1 MHQGCRV
8 LVARKVSK
16 GVLYS
21 KWKSFLC
28 LLYLAVAKTELDFLM
43 QSRSVYTWATAT
55 NQQHAAR
62 VKDSFFFCVVT
73 EWFIRLCWS
82 GKSIWP
88 SRLVISSL
96 LLSYCLSASRSHRST
111 SFLKLLLPFHFFFL
125 IFIFTSFNGTVG
137 WVAFKV
143 VFHPVSFTHLLADSS
158 STGTGV
164 FLPLSVSLY
173 H

>member
-125 IFIFTSFNGTVG
+125 IFIFTSFNGISSCVIYS
-137 WVAFKV
+137 F
-143 VFHPVSFTHLLADSS
+143 VSRFVEYRNRSLPSS
-158 STGTGV
+158 LCFS
-164 FLPLSVSLY
+164 LPFI
-173 H
+173 